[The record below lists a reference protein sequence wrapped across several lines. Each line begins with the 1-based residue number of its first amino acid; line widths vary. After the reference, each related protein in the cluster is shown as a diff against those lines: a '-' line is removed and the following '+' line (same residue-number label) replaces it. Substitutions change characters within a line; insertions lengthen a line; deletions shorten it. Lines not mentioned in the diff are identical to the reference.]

1 MPALRLAFFIRLCAH
16 IFLLQKALLC
26 TNKCQ

>member
-1 MPALRLAFFIRLCAH
+1 MPAFGLAFLSAYCAH
-16 IFLLQKALLC
+16 LFLLLKAFLC